1 MERYIGLDAHGTS
14 CTFVVVGQSGKK
26 LRQDV
31 IETNGAALIS
41 NVRSLTGRKHLV
53 LKEGTQSAWMY
64 EILSPHVD
72 ELVVTGVGDSRGQK
86 SDALDAL
93 HLAEQLRIGAIKC
106 PVFKAPGQFSRLR
119 ELARVHSMLV
129 GDVVRVQLRLKAIY
143 RSRGVSTTGTAVYA
157 PKGRDAWVQK
167 LPVQHRWAATK
178 LHEAYDA
185 LLELKKTTESE
196 LVSESRTHPIARVLQ
211 TAPGMGP
218 IRVAYLLPIVVTPNR
233 FRTRRQF
240 WSYCGLGIVM
250 RSSSDW
256 IVTTRRAT
264 RSQPDAARPR
274 DASAQRHL
282 RYGTA
287 ISFGRTTRNGI
298 SSAACT
304 AART

>member
-1 MERYIGLDAHGTS
+1 
-14 CTFVVVGQSGKK
+14 
-26 LRQDV
+26 
-31 IETNGAALIS
+31 
-41 NVRSLTGRKHLV
+41 
-53 LKEGTQSAWMY
+53 MY

-72 ELVVTGVGDSRGQK
+72 ELVVTGVGHSRGQK

-119 ELARVHSMLV
+119 ELVRVHSMLV

-178 LHEAYDA
+178 LHEEYDA
-185 LLELKKTTESE
+185 LLELKKATESE
-196 LVSESRTHPIARVLQ
+196 LVSESRTQPIARVLQ

-256 IVTTRRAT
+256 IRTENGGWARGQVQQTRGLNRKHDSKVDRTSKPPPLGAHHPMVAGPRRPSSRSRTSGVLRGIGSGSDMRRAAW
-264 RSQPDAARPR
+264 RS
-274 DASAQRHL
+274 
-282 RYGTA
+282 GT
-287 ISFGRTTRNGI
+287 I
-298 SSAACT
+298 
-304 AART
+304 